1 MTNNVRVRFAPSPTG
16 SLHIGN
22 LRAAIFNWLLARHHK
37 GKFLV
42 RIEDTDIERSKKEYV
57 DVISNSLKWLDMMPD
72 EEILYQSSRQEEH
85 KKLLNELLEKGLVY
99 PCFCEPKKSEEKVF
113 NLSQGVAEKYNG
125 TCRNK
130 KWTKEDLEKP
140 HALRFKLPED
150 RKNVLFNDLIR
161 GEISVGLD
169 QLDDFVVMRRD
180 GTPIYNFVVVVDDIF
195 MKISHIVRG
204 EDHISNTPK
213 QVLLYEVLNA
223 KVPEFAHLPLILG
236 PSGNK
241 LSKRDA
247 AVSVSEYEQMG
258 ILPDALFNYL
268 VRLGW
273 SHGDQEIFSRNEL
286 VEYFDLDHVGK
297 KGAIFDIK
305 KLKWL
310 NGIYIR
316 KLNKS
321 DFLMQIKRICEK
333 KYYSLTQSQK
343 DPRLD
348 ILFEL
353 YRERATTLVDLA
365 DSIIAFA
372 KAPDTLDTSLI
383 SKWLSPQTP
392 ELLREFITSFEELGE
407 LSHDKLLQE
416 ARQIC
421 EKSGVKLVTL
431 AQPLRLALT
440 GSTCSPGVFELI
452 ALLEKDEV
460 IKRVN
465 YLIEQLK

>member
-1 MTNNVRVRFAPSPTG
+1 
-16 SLHIGN
+16 
-22 LRAAIFNWLLARHHK
+22 
-37 GKFLV
+37 
-42 RIEDTDIERSKKEYV
+42 
-57 DVISNSLKWLDMMPD
+57 
-72 EEILYQSSRQEEH
+72 
-85 KKLLNELLEKGLVY
+85 
-99 PCFCEPKKSEEKVF
+99 
-113 NLSQGVAEKYNG
+113 
-125 TCRNK
+125 
-130 KWTKEDLEKP
+130 
-140 HALRFKLPED
+140 
-150 RKNVLFNDLIR
+150 
-161 GEISVGLD
+161 
-169 QLDDFVVMRRD
+169 
-180 GTPIYNFVVVVDDIF
+180 VVVDDIF